1 MKWLGV
7 SLLPS
12 PTPEACLQSN
22 SPVFHHDSDTD
33 LYSLVE
39 RGIVIVKRFAQQHN
53 NLTRPGNHFSKVSV
67 T

>member
-12 PTPEACLQSN
+12 PTPEAYSQSN
-22 SPVFHHDSDTD
+22 SPAFHRDSDTH